1 MPGNGLALPVRVG
14 GEVDFFAFIGRLLQL
29 GNGLFLALD
38 GLVVG
43 FKVVVLQVHA
53 HLALGQVPDV
63 THRGQDFVVRP
74 QIFSDGLCFGR

>member
-53 HLALGQVPDV
+53 HQPL
-63 THRGQDFVVRP
+63 
-74 QIFSDGLCFGR
+74 